1 VDGLQFDPSLV
12 KTDLEETEDDHE
24 QSQYDDDDTHV
35 NKIKE

>member
-12 KTDLEETEDDHE
+12 KTELEETEDE